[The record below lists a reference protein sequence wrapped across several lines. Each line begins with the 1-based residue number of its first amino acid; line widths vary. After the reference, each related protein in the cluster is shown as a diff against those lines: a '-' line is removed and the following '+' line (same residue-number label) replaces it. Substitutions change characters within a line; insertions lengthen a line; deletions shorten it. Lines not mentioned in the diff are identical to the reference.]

1 MESNLFNKNKN
12 LLLKIVILMKK
23 IEITQYLKNP
33 LQHPKSYT
41 VTKTTQNHQLHFKI
55 SQFTILKS
63 IQNNNKEFNS
73 KKKTV

>member
-41 VTKTTQNHQLHFKI
+41 VTKTTQNH
-55 SQFTILKS
+55 
-63 IQNNNKEFNS
+63 
-73 KKKTV
+73 